1 MAVRRA
7 WTTAEVQ
14 ALQKGVGR
22 HGVGNWAE
30 ILKDEQFHPKLKG
43 RTNVNL
49 KDK

>member
-7 WTTAEVQ
+7 WTAQEVQ
-14 ALQKGVGR
+14 ALQKGVAR
-22 HGVGNWAE
+22 HGIGNWAE
-30 ILKDEQFHPKLKG
+30 VLKDEQYAPKLKG